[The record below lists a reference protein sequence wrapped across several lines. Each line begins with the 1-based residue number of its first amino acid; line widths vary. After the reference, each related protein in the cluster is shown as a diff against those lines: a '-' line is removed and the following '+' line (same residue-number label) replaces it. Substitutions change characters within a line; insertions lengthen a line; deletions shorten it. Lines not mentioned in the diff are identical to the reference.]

1 MSKEVIVELK
11 LQVDQAGQQAKAVRD
26 ELKSVE
32 DAAKKAGDSGQQA
45 GEKTAK
51 GFGEADKSV
60 AAASKSVGQLF
71 NNLLK
76 SAGINLDPLISQ
88 FKTFQAA
95 LLAVSGATTAA
106 TRSTGL
112 LSGAMRILRVALI
125 STGIG
130 AIVVALGALAAAL
143 FTTQRGTDALNKV
156 LTPLKVILQTLLGVL
171 QDVGFAIV
179 DAFKNPQQAVKDLFE
194 VIKENIFNRLK
205 AIIPFFG
212 AIGTAIKE
220 GLTGNLEGV
229 KKAAIEAGQAF
240 VQFTTGLDTEQQNN
254 LLNKTVD
261 LFEKAA
267 DKARQLNEI
276 GIQLRQL
283 AIERAKE
290 EGKLQ
295 LIFQEQSL
303 EAANTLNTL
312 EQRKAAGEAAIEA
325 ARKLSEFAQREN
337 ELLIKQLEIK
347 QSFNDTNDEELAQLE
362 ELRSKRETIQAQFLA
377 STRRVQSQI
386 NNAIKGQQAA
396 EAAAAE
402 ARKKIEQEIADE
414 ITKIRNAQKVAGL
427 DEFEA
432 RRKAAEIYFKEL
444 LEREGAT
451 AEQQLEIRR
460 LYEAELARIN
470 LDEAKKILEREQE
483 LQEGLRVLRLE
494 GVDIEIEAVK
504 NKYAALLELAKDN
517 ADATAEIEQKMQD
530 EITEI
535 YKNAEAQRAAAAA
548 ATAASSLQAVSTV
561 VSAISQLYKE
571 QGEESKALALT
582 SILINTAAGIA
593 GAVAA
598 GSTLVFPANLAAI
611 AAGIAAVLG
620 GIAQARQVL
629 NSAPSF
635 AEGTE
640 YLQRGNN
647 PSGTDTIPIWADE
660 GEAIIPRKR
669 NAQYKGLAKAFRTGS
684 VDEWVNRYYFAD
696 RVANMKVIHSNV
708 STSSLND
715 KNIVVGLRH
724 VKRTQEETNYLL
736 TKLAKSNRFKRA
748 G

>member
-156 LTPLKVILQTLLGVL
+156 LTPLKILFQTLLGVA
-171 QDVGFAIV
+171 QDLGFKII
-179 DAFKNPQQAVKDLFE
+179 DAFKNPQQAIKDLSQLVLDNIVNRFKALPLLFGSIGKAIE
-194 VIKENIFNRLK
+194 AAFKGNRAGIKEAL
-205 AIIPFFG
+205 
-212 AIGTAIKE
+212 
-220 GLTGNLEGV
+220 
-229 KKAAIEAGQAF
+229 IEAGQAV
-240 VQFTTGLDTEQQNN
+240 VQFTTGLDTEQQNKAFQKTID
-254 LLNKTVD
+254 LLDDVK
-261 LFEKAA
+261 ERS
-267 DKARQLNEI
+267 ARINEI
-276 GIQLRQL
+276 NIALRKL
-283 AIERAKE
+283 GIERSTVEGELKE
-290 EGKLQ
+290 
-295 LIFQEQSL
+295 IYTEQSL
-303 EAANTLNTL
+303 AAADVSKSINERTAAAN
-312 EQRKAAGEAAIEA
+312 KAIDAAKQLA
-325 ARKLSEFAQREN
+325 DFQLREN
-337 ELLIKQLEIK
+337 ALLVEKVKLENE
-347 QSFNDTNDEELAQLE
+347 SNDTNDAELAALAELE
-362 ELRSKRETIQAQFLA
+362 GKRKEINAEFLA
-377 STRRVQSQI
+377 STRRVRSVI
-386 NNAIKGQQAA
+386 NAANKAQQDS

-414 ITKIRNAQKVAGL
+414 IVKIRNAQKVAGL

-494 GVDIEIEAVK
+494 GVDIEIETVK
-504 NKYAALLELAKDN
+504 GKYAALLELAKDN

-535 YKNAEAQRAAAAA
+535 TRRAEAEKVRLAAASAA
-548 ATAASSLQAVSTV
+548 ASFNIASDLFGQLSGLLKKGTAEAKAAALLSIIFKT
-561 VSAISQLYKE
+561 
-571 QGEESKALALT
+571 GE
-582 SILINTAAGIA
+582 GIA

-598 GSTLVFPANLAAI
+598 GSGLVFPANLAAI
-611 AAGIAAVLG
+611 ATGIAAVLG
-620 GIAQARQVL
+620 GIAQAKQVL
-629 NSAPSF
+629 SSTPSF

-640 YLQRGNN
+640 YLQRGKN
-647 PSGTDTIPIWADE
+647 PAGTDTIPIWADE

-669 NAQYKGLAKAFRTGS
+669 NAQYKGLAKAFRSGS

-696 RVANMKVIHSNV
+696 RVANMKVVHSNV
-708 STSSLND
+708 SNSSLND

-736 TKLAKSNRFKRA
+736 TKLAKSNKFKRA